1 MNKYVVY
8 GHTTVAVS
16 IEVAA
21 DSEEEAYAAAR
32 ENLCS
37 LTSFVGNG
45 GTDML
50 VGVEE
55 EGQNVVADEDI
66 VYDDIELLEPDDEDD
81 DSDEES
87 PREH

>member
-8 GHTTVAVS
+8 GHTTVAVT

-21 DSEEEAYAAAR
+21 NSEEEAYAAAR
-32 ENLCS
+32 ENLCG

-50 VGVEE
+50 IGVEG
-55 EGQNVVADEDI
+55 EGQNVAADEDI
-66 VYDDIELLEPDDEDD
+66 VYDDIELVESDEDD
-81 DSDEES
+81 DSDEEA
-87 PREH
+87 PE